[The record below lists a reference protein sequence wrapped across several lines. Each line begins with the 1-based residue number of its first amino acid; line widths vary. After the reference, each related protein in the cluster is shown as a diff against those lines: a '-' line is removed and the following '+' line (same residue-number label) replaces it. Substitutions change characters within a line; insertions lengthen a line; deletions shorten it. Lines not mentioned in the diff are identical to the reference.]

1 MPVVSKSSNTPSAN
15 TKIKKSLSSNKNQE
29 TNNNSKETKFLMNPK
44 IKMNLISIRSK
55 RILIQKSK
63 SWKVEKLTSPECPKW
78 NSDINL
84 SNVFKK
90 ISKKLS
96 LQKLLT
102 KESTE
107 NYLNNLLLKDL
118 LKCFKKMFKLNV
130 LKRMLLLLKNSLFN
144 AKDNS
149 MKAPQF
155 KPKSA

>member
-1 MPVVSKSSNTPSAN
+1 
-15 TKIKKSLSSNKNQE
+15 
-29 TNNNSKETKFLMNPK
+29 MNPK
-44 IKMNLISIRSK
+44 IKMNLISIRNK

-118 LKCFKKMFKLNV
+118 LKCF
-130 LKRMLLLLKNSLFN
+130 
-144 AKDNS
+144 
-149 MKAPQF
+149 
-155 KPKSA
+155 